1 MKLYNK
7 KQDIVYMVEETLNLY
22 DGKKKIDKVVSGR
35 VIKTT
40 FKLLCF
46 SKVKYKYQVNIP
58 KLGKTDSKS
67 DERFRE
73 VFESVCKKCTT
84 KIKEMEG
91 K

>member
-7 KQDIVYMVEETLNLY
+7 KQDIVYRVEETLNLY

-40 FKLLCF
+40 FKFICF
-46 SKVKYKYQVNIP
+46 SKVKYRYMINIP
-58 KLGKTDSKS
+58 RLGEMDKQS
-67 DERFRE
+67 DARYRE
-73 VFESVCKKCTT
+73 IMESVCKKCTT
-84 KIKEMEG
+84 KMQGMEG